1 MSTHKPITA
10 VITVMLVALS
20 ALVIGTLGARADA
33 PPYPWGVISV
43 TPNTGLTD
51 GQTVQVSGS
60 EFQSNRD
67 LRIVQCGPVHGFP
80 PKGGFETA
88 TCSNYSVDVTTD
100 DNGNFAAQNF
110 TVSTTIVG
118 FEWFHGQ
125 NQPATYD
132 CLPANDC
139 HIHVFAPDT
148 GTGSA
153 NQDITFNQ

>member
-1 MSTHKPITA
+1 MNAHKLINA
-10 VITVMLVALS
+10 AITVTLVACS
-20 ALVIGTLGARADA
+20 ALAVATLAARAGA

-51 GQTVQVSGS
+51 GQAVQVSGS

-67 LRIVQCGPVHGFP
+67 LRIEECGPVHGLP

-88 TCSNYSVDVTTD
+88 ICSSYSVDVTTD

-118 FEWFHGQ
+118 SDWFHGH
-125 NQPATYD
+125 NQPATHD

-139 HIHVFAPDT
+139 HIHVFAPDK

-153 NQDITFNQ
+153 NEDITFNQ